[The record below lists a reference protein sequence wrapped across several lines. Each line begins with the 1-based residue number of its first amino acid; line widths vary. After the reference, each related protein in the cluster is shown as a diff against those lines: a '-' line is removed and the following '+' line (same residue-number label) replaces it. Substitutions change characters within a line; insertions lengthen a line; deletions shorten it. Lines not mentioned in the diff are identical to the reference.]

1 MTVVTC
7 GNCEKRKS
15 VVGQERKS
23 TCEISGEPVWGFVQ
37 MGTAS
42 NRCPLAA
49 NEATGEE
56 LQKIAE
62 IKEAA
67 SGEELQKTAEIKE
80 GSDVVESNGQ
90 EQLQPVTTTAAP
102 TTTTPIP
109 VTTAAPQQNQQNQQK
124 HNQQQNHQNRK

>member
-23 TCEISGEPVWGFVQ
+23 TCEITGEPVWGFVQ

-49 NEATGEE
+49 NEA
-56 LQKIAE
+56 
-62 IKEAA
+62 

-80 GSDVVESNGQ
+80 GDVIESNGQ

-109 VTTAAPQQNQQNQQK
+109 VTPTAAPQQNQQK
-124 HNQQQNHQNRK
+124 HNQQQHNRK

>member
-23 TCEISGEPVWGFVQ
+23 TCEITGEPVWGFVQ

-56 LQKIAE
+56 LQK
-62 IKEAA
+62 
-67 SGEELQKTAEIKE
+67 TAEIKE
-80 GSDVVESNGQ
+80 GGDVVESNGQ

-109 VTTAAPQQNQQNQQK
+109 VTTAAPQQNQQK
-124 HNQQQNHQNRK
+124 HNQNQQNRK